1 MGGGS
6 WSEAAYTASVKRA
19 VDSGVDKFAYNS
31 KVSSGSAAKQA
42 HESLDPKKFKA
53 GIREAR
59 DSSEHPNSKPV
70 FIGLDVTG
78 SMRDVPRMIQ
88 QKLPALMGLLVR
100 KGYLADPA
108 ICMSAIGDAHYDK
121 VPLQV
126 GQFESGIE
134 IDEDISNIYMEG
146 GGGGNMHESYEL
158 ALFFLARC
166 AKFDAWEKRQQK
178 GYAFIICDE
187 ELPGVVRK
195 EHIINVF
202 GSSMGVEGDIPVE
215 DLMAEVLER
224 WELYVIIPKMT
235 SHFSSPQY
243 SERWRRLLNE
253 RVLILDDPD
262 GISEL
267 IASTIGILEENID
280 MDSLVGDLV
289 DAGVDS
295 GTAESVSRA
304 LVAVGSGTDRSI
316 SSLSKASGLSA
327 L

>member
-1 MGGGS
+1 MGGGK
-6 WSEAAYTASVKRA
+6 WSDAAYTASVKRS
-19 VDSGVDKFAYNS
+19 VDSGVDKFAYSS
-31 KVSSGSAAKQA
+31 KVESGVVSKAA

-59 DSSEHPNSKPV
+59 DSTEHPHSKPV

-88 QKLPALMGLLVR
+88 GKLPALMGLLVR

-108 ICMSAIGDAHYDK
+108 ICMSAIGDANYDR

-134 IDEDISNIYMEG
+134 IDDDISNIYMEG

-158 ALFFLARC
+158 AIFFLAIC
-166 AKFDAWEKRQQK
+166 AQSDAWDKRQEK

-187 ELPGVVRK
+187 ELEPVLRK
-195 EHIINVF
+195 EHVVDVF
-202 GSSMGVEGDIPVE
+202 GSSMGLEGDVSTA
-215 DLMAEVLER
+215 DLMAKVLER

-235 SHFSSPQY
+235 SHFSDPKY
-243 SERWRRLLNE
+243 SKRWRELLNE
-253 RVLILDDPD
+253 RVLNLDDPN
-262 GISEL
+262 GICEL
-267 IASTIGILEENID
+267 IASTIGILEENAD

-289 DAGVDS
+289 GAGVS
-295 GTAESVSRA
+295 SSTAESVSRA
-304 LVAVGSGTDRSI
+304 LATVGSGAGRGI
-316 SSLSKASGLSA
+316 SDVSKAPGLAA

>member
-1 MGGGS
+1 M

-19 VDSGVDKFAYNS
+19 ADAGVDKFNYSS
-31 KVSSGSAAKQA
+31 KVSSGAVAKES
-42 HESLDPKKFKA
+42 HETLDPKKFKA

-59 DSSEHPNSKPV
+59 DSTDHPNSKPV
-70 FIGLDVTG
+70 FVGLDVTG

-88 QKLPALMGLLVR
+88 GKLPTLMGLLVR

-108 ICMSAIGDAHYDK
+108 ICMSAIGDANYDR

-134 IDEDISNIYMEG
+134 IDDDISNIYMEG
-146 GGGGNMHESYEL
+146 GGGGNMHESYDL

-187 ELPGVVRK
+187 ELEGSVRK
-195 EHIINVF
+195 EHVERVY
-202 GSSMGVEGDIPVE
+202 GSSMGLESDIAIE

-235 SHFSSPQY
+235 SHFNDPKY
-243 SERWRRLLNE
+243 SARWRKLLNE
-253 RVLILDDPD
+253 RVLMLDDPN

-267 IASTIGILEENID
+267 IASTIGILEENTD
-280 MDSLVGDLV
+280 MDSLVADLTS
-289 DAGVDS
+289 AGVD
-295 GTAESVSRA
+295 GNTAASVSRA
-304 LVAVGSGTDRSI
+304 LATVGNGERGI
-316 SSLSKASGLSA
+316 SQLSKAPGLTS